1 MFNSVHNTGARS
13 KPNILGEAPAVRS
26 RFVARNTVEWFEA
39 DGTRHIRLHDTD
51 ILTFHPGGSISIYT
65 GGFNT
70 MTTRERLNRFL
81 PEPFVVW
88 THRGVL
94 NLGNGRPWFE
104 GKTRRVMSVQIRERA
119 TIGARG
125 ALRSDTGPGGRKA
138 DSDRRLIDGFMR
150 KFLKL
155 ETLPTPN
162 GGDPWIPVDQKT
174 GKYGESYV
182 REWLREKYIFG
193 SLIVA
198 AGRFAGLTD
207 TGVGYVMFGK
217 PDAFKARRVRR
228 YLRVCLGYCA

>member
-1 MFNSVHNTGARS
+1 MYNSIHNTGSRN
-13 KPNILGEAPAVRS
+13 KPDILGDAPAVRS
-26 RFVARNTVEWFEA
+26 RFVARNTVEWFES

-70 MTTRERLNRFL
+70 HTTRDRLNRFL
-81 PEPFVVW
+81 PDDYHVW
-88 THRGVL
+88 TSRGVL
-94 NLGNGRPWFE
+94 HLVRGA
-104 GKTRRVMSVQIRERA
+104 RRFSRKSPDMVQIRECA

-125 ALRSDTGPGGRKA
+125 ALRSDTGPGNRKIE
-138 DSDRRLIDGFMR
+138 SDRRLIDGFMR
-150 KFLKL
+150 KLRSL

-162 GGDPWIPVDQKT
+162 GGDPWIPVDEKT

-182 REWLREKYIFG
+182 RGWLREKYIFG

-207 TGVGYVMFGK
+207 MGVRHVMFGK
-217 PDAFKARRVRR
+217 PDAMVARRVRR